1 MSEQIVLNPD
11 TQPKEEQEPITEFQ
25 EQQVEPV
32 NKVISEESNEVQEQS
47 PEVSLEKSDNDVSAN
62 KTRSDISAISAN
74 FNSQNV

>member
-1 MSEQIVLNPD
+1 MSEQIALNPD
-11 TQPKEEQEPITEFQ
+11 AQPKEEQEPVTEFQ
-25 EQQVEPV
+25 EQQTEPA